1 MTEEG
6 FEPVRY
12 EIERFAT
19 DEKVVSLG
27 LDGDGFIAAPPKSE
41 PRTASWWNQ
50 GPAAGAE
57 AGKTVL
63 SIHTYR
69 RGGALGNQLFE
80 GGQSQ
85 LQPGDRI
92 VLHGPQGEVA
102 CYDFVE
108 ARKVFVEDY
117 DPESDTMVD
126 YDGSPMLTMIICWD
140 HRKGTDIWDSR
151 VFFYAE
157 PYVGD

>member
-1 MTEEG
+1 MTDAG
-6 FEPVRY
+6 FVPVRF
-12 EIERFAT
+12 EIERFGT

-41 PRTASWWNQ
+41 PSTASWWNQ
-50 GPAAGAE
+50 GPAAGAK

-92 VLHGPQGEVA
+92 ILRGRQGEVA

-108 ARKVFVEDY
+108 AKKVAVEDY
-117 DPESDTMVD
+117 DPDSDTMVD
-126 YDGSPMLTMIICWD
+126 YDGNPLLTMIICWD
-140 HRKGTDIWDSR
+140 HRKGTDLWDSR
-151 VFFYAE
+151 VFFYAQ
-157 PYVGD
+157 PHVGD